1 MCYNKKCLLEGVCM
15 AIEELIMLYKL
26 KKADL
31 LAQNQKF
38 HYMLD
43 DYQKQENVY
52 RLILEKNSDFK

>member
-1 MCYNKKCLLEGVCM
+1 M